1 MFIRTSELW
10 SACARP
16 RTAWST
22 LYRWAC
28 LARSAELSY
37 GDVMRYRRE
46 LLDDRAFRTHLARGL
61 AEIGYVFPG
70 AAELYVVVRATKPKV
85 VIETGV
91 SSGIS
96 SAHILR
102 ALAVNGTGTLHSIDL
117 PNVQQGS
124 TLPEGKSPGWLVP
137 HELRGRWRL
146 HLGES
151 REILP
156 ALLDMLD
163 RVDIFLHDSDHSY
176 EGMSREFAQVL
187 PRLPRGGLLLSD
199 DVHLHRAWEDFC
211 TAHGLRP
218 TRVGNF
224 GVTRKG
230 RAA

>member
-16 RTAWST
+16 RSAWST
-22 LYRWAC
+22 LYRWAR
-28 LARSAELSY
+28 LARLADLSY
-37 GDVMRYRRE
+37 GEVMRYRRE
-46 LLDDRAFRTHLARGL
+46 LLDDRAFRAHLARCMT
-61 AEIGYVFPG
+61 EIDYVFPG
-70 AAELYVVVRATKPKV
+70 AAELYVIVRAAKPKV
-85 VIETGV
+85 MIETGV

-102 ALAVNGTGTLHSIDL
+102 ALAANGAGTLHSIDL
-117 PNVQQGS
+117 PNVQEGS
-124 TLPEGKSPGWLVP
+124 TLPQGRSSGWLVP
-137 HELRGRWRL
+137 DELRGRWRL

-176 EGMSREFAQVL
+176 EGMSREFGQVL

-199 DVHLHRAWEDFC
+199 DVHLHGAWDEFC

-218 TRVGNF
+218 SRIGNF
-224 GVTRKG
+224 GLTRKG